1 MKKILLITGILVII
15 AGVAFF
21 LFGRSSSTENE
32 NPGFSFRNFLPFGQ
46 SEDGAVNENI
56 FTPEETPALPQDS
69 GEVARLR
76 KLSGEPVAGYSLF
89 NTGSTTVVRFVE
101 KGTGNVYE
109 ANSTSTKIERLT
121 NTTIPKIIRAFWLPD
136 GSGFLAQ
143 TISDETELIET
154 RFVRLIKNTA
164 TSTESLTPYN
174 TEISNL
180 PTGIKELS
188 ISPDGKKVFYYT
200 TDSQSKWFISNIDGT
215 GESLVYTN
223 PLLEWIPDWVGQTQV
238 SMQTKSS
245 FLAVGYSYIFDTK
258 NKTLKKTGPVSVGL
272 SSKAN
277 SDISGFLVSI
287 GGTFPQLAFFDTKT
301 NLYSG
306 LDTNTLAEKCAWLNS
321 EKMFAYCAIPSTF
334 PRGNYPDD
342 WYKGKVST
350 KDFIEKV
357 DLTQNLFYRIGDIS
371 VLAEE
376 DIDVSDIKSSKD
388 DSHLAFRNKIDGF
401 LWILRISD

>member
-21 LFGRSSSTENE
+21 LFGRSSSTNNE
-32 NPGFSFRNFLPFGQ
+32 TPSFSLRNFLPFGQ
-46 SEDGAVNENI
+46 SGDSTPNENV
-56 FTPEETPALPQDS
+56 FTPGETPVLPQDN
-69 GEVARLR
+69 GQVARLR
-76 KLSGEPVAGYSLF
+76 KISSEPVAGYSLF
-89 NTGSTTVVRFVE
+89 NTGSTTIIRFVE

-109 ANSTSTKIERLT
+109 ANSTSSKIERLT

-143 TISDETELIET
+143 TISNETELIET
-154 RFVRLIKNTA
+154 RFVKLIKNTA
-164 TSTESLTPYN
+164 TSSESLTPYN

-188 ISPDGKKVFYYT
+188 ISPNGKKVFYYT
-200 TDSQSKWFISNIDGT
+200 TDSQSKWFISNTDGT
-215 GESLVYTN
+215 GETSVYTS
-223 PLLEWIPDWVGQTQV
+223 PLLEWLPDWVGENQI

-245 FLAVGYSYIFDTK
+245 FLASGYSYIFDTK
-258 NKTLKKTGPVSVGL
+258 NKTLKKTGPVAVGM

-277 SDISGFLVSI
+277 TDISGFLVSI

-306 LDTNTLAEKCAWLNS
+306 LDINTLTEKCAWLNS

-334 PRGNYPDD
+334 PTGNYPDD
-342 WYKGKVST
+342 WYKGKIST
-350 KDFIEKV
+350 KDFVEKV
-357 DLTQNLFYRIGDIS
+357 DLAQNLFYRIGDLS
-371 VLAEE
+371 ALADE
-376 DIDVSDIKSSKD
+376 DIDVIDIKSSKD
-388 DSHLAFRNKIDGF
+388 DSHLVFRNKTDGF
-401 LWILRISD
+401 LWVLRVVE